1 MSISHQRGMTLLELL
16 VVMVLLAVISTLL
29 MQGLS
34 VALSTY
40 EKVQRRQYEGV
51 PRMLASSWF
60 VQSVAAMEAR
70 LDADSQFKGN
80 ASSMSGMSHSALVSR
95 NGQVLPV
102 TWRINQM
109 PDGRF
114 ALQYEQPGIVW
125 TLAQWPAGTKAQFLY
140 RDHDGAPQTLWPPS
154 EKQISLVPSG
164 RVPSAVLLEVTPPS
178 RPPLRWYVS
187 LSGRELP
194 RMDYRDL

>member
-29 MQGLS
+29 MQGLA

-60 VQSVAAMEAR
+60 VQSVAATEAR

-95 NGQVLPV
+95 NGQIQPV
-102 TWRINQM
+102 AWRINQM
-109 PDGRF
+109 PDGRV

-125 TLAQWPAGTKAQFLY
+125 ILAQWPAGTKAQFLY
-140 RDHDGAPQTLWPPS
+140 RDHDGTPQTLWPPS
-154 EKQISLVPSG
+154 EKLASLVPDG
-164 RVPSAVLLEVTPPS
+164 RIPSAVLLEVAPPS
-178 RPPLRWYVS
+178 RPSLRWYVS
-187 LSGRELP
+187 LTGRRLP

>member
-29 MQGLS
+29 MQGLA

-95 NGQVLPV
+95 NGQIQPV
-102 TWRINQM
+102 AWRINQM
-109 PDGRF
+109 PDGRV

-125 TLAQWPAGTKAQFLY
+125 ILAQWPAGTKAQFLY
-140 RDHDGAPQTLWPPS
+140 RDHDGTPQTLWPPS
-154 EKQISLVPSG
+154 EKLASLVPDG
-164 RVPSAVLLEVTPPS
+164 RIPSAVLLEVAPPS
-178 RPPLRWYVS
+178 RPSLHWYVS
-187 LSGRELP
+187 LTGRRLP

>member
-51 PRMLASSWF
+51 PRMLASAWF

-70 LDADSQFKGN
+70 LDADAQFKGN

-95 NGQVLPV
+95 NGQVQPV
-102 TWRINQM
+102 TWRISQM
-109 PDGRF
+109 PDGRV
-114 ALQYEQPGIVW
+114 ALQYEQPGIAW

-140 RDHDGAPQTLWPPS
+140 RDHDGTPQTLWPPS
-154 EKQISLVPSG
+154 EKLASLVPDG
-164 RVPSAVLLEVTPPS
+164 RVPSAVLLEVAQPS
-178 RPPLRWYVS
+178 RPSLRWYVS
-187 LSGRELP
+187 LTGRRLP

>member
-34 VALSTY
+34 VTLSTY
-40 EKVQRRQYEGV
+40 EKIQRRQYEGV

-70 LDADSQFKGN
+70 LDVDSQFKGN

-95 NGQVLPV
+95 NGQILPV

-109 PDGRF
+109 PDGRVS
-114 ALQYEQPGIVW
+114 LQYEQPGIAW
-125 TLAQWPAGTKAQFLY
+125 TLAKWPAGTKAQFLY
-140 RDHDGAPQTLWPPS
+140 RDHDGTPQRLWPPS
-154 EKQISLVPSG
+154 EKLASLVPDG
-164 RVPSAVLLEVTPPS
+164 RVPSAVLLEVTAPS
-178 RPPLRWYVS
+178 HPPLRWYVS
-187 LSGRELP
+187 LTGRRLP